1 MKKLFLPLSFLLF
14 LSGLQA
20 QALIFEEQFDGGI
33 PDSWEIGP
41 GMPEGAVWQWSNDG
55 QANDGD
61 VVGTT
66 VMSLFWGTRGP
77 IQSPSVANGCAMYNS
92 DIYDGGGTGVGQGMF
107 PGTHSGT
114 LTSPSVDCSAYPAV
128 SLKMNQYARANAN
141 AVSTILE
148 VSNDGGMTWTP
159 FVINEAVVG
168 NGSTTP
174 DDVLLVDISE
184 VAGSQADV
192 KLRFTWNGRY
202 YFWLID
208 DVQVIETP
216 ANNLALGN
224 YIFYPPSSYATPAS
238 QIATDTFGFSADL
251 SNLGREAQ
259 TNVIL
264 KATVTDNE
272 DNILYQDSVLID
284 ELAVGVKDTFDI
296 ESLFVPDMLA
306 AGQDYLITYEV
317 YSLDNPDDFDPSDN
331 SASEEFLITEGLF
344 AKDDGSGIGGIRT
357 GSGGDYK
364 FGNFYQISPASPN
377 VSATNLIFAAGKNSA
392 DGPIAG
398 EQVTLLIYKVNDNVL
413 PDWSNFND
421 AADDDLTLAGF
432 QTYTFPD
439 DYTNYT
445 ETTVEMFNLDAEP
458 LVPLDAGGR
467 YFAVVSYE
475 GSANNIFAG
484 TDDDINYFQISTVVY
499 STAWFLGG
507 FGEEEA
513 AVVRMEITLP
523 VDTDEE
529 LLPETSLTVSP
540 NPTTDQLN
548 VTLDLDA
555 PQEAV
560 VIMADLN
567 GKILLMRDY
576 QNVQKETFQY
586 NVSHLPAG
594 TYLVRIGTT
603 EGISTKKFVVV
614 R

>member
-1 MKKLFLPLSFLLF
+1 MKKLFLPLSILF
-14 LSGLQA
+14 FFSGLQA
-20 QALIFEEQFDGGI
+20 QVIYEEQFDGGI
-33 PDSWEIGP
+33 PGDWEIGP

-66 VMSLFWGTRGP
+66 VTSLFWGTRGP

-114 LTSPSVDCSAYPAV
+114 LTSPSIDCSAYPFV
-128 SLKMNQYARANAN
+128 SLKMNQYARANAS
-141 AVSTILE
+141 AISTILE

-174 DDVLLVDISE
+174 DDVLLVDITE

-208 DVQVIETP
+208 DVQLIVTP
-216 ANNLALGN
+216 ANNLALGDF
-224 YIFYPPSSYATPAS
+224 FYPPSSYATPAS
-238 QIATDTFGFSADL
+238 QIATDTMGFSSDL

-259 TNVIL
+259 TNVVL

-284 ELAVGVKDTFDI
+284 ELAVGVKDSTFDI

-317 YSLDNPDDFDPSDN
+317 YSLDNLDDFDPSDN

-344 AKDDGSGIGGIRT
+344 AKDDGSGIGGIRP

-377 VSATNLIFAAGKNSA
+377 VNATNLIFAAGKNSA

-421 AADDDLTLAGF
+421 AADDDLTLVGF

-439 DYTNYT
+439 DYTNYGDA
-445 ETTVEMFNLDAEP
+445 TVEMFNLDAEP

-475 GSANNIFAG
+475 GGANVIFAG
-484 TDDDINYFQISTVVY
+484 SDDDINYFQISTIVY
-499 STAWFLGG
+499 TSAWFLGG
-507 FGEEEA
+507 FGEDEA

-523 VDTDEE
+523 VDTDEK
-529 LLPETSLTVSP
+529 LLPETSLAVSP

-576 QNVQKETFQY
+576 QNVQQETFQY
-586 NVSHLPAG
+586 DVSHLPTG